1 MPQQVLG
8 CFHFRV
14 PCLSQETLHAMG
26 HCMYPDHC
34 GKQPFPIHDIR
45 NLSESALKQL
55 AGNDS

>member
-1 MPQQVLG
+1 M
-8 CFHFRV
+8 
-14 PCLSQETLHAMG
+14 SQETLHAMG